1 MAKGKRKGRTTVQE
15 PFVSVPESWF
25 RYLRDSHASAVEIVV
40 FLALAQHPQ
49 RNGLLSRPVADY
61 GSDYDGTDK
70 IGICTATG
78 IRKDQVT
85 RALSNLCNKRRIT
98 LPDGT
103 TTTLLTPVVKGH
115 RGKVAVYRCN
125 IPKATTT
132 TTTTKKRKRPN
143 TNTKTAVVNDE
154 KDGTAAAQNTPE
166 LDGSNASTVGAQ
178 VPYHLEKT
186 GGAGKDQPT
195 PPWFR

>member
-1 MAKGKRKGRTTVQE
+1 MAKGKRKRSTAAQE

-61 GSDYDGTDK
+61 GSDYDGTDRT
-70 IGICTATG
+70 GICTATNVP
-78 IRKDQVT
+78 KNQVT
-85 RALSNLCNKRRIT
+85 RALSNLCNKRVIT

-103 TTTLLTPVVKGH
+103 TTPLLTPVVRGH

-125 IPKATTT
+125 IPRAQSATTT
-132 TTTTKKRKRPN
+132 AKRKRAKAKAASA
-143 TNTKTAVVNDE
+143 TEK
-154 KDGTAAAQNTPE
+154 KDGTDAVQNTPE
-166 LDGSNASTVGAQ
+166 LDCTDESTVDSREQ
-178 VPYHLEKT
+178 YHLEKT

>member
-1 MAKGKRKGRTTVQE
+1 MAKGKRSRRTATQE

-25 RYLRDSHASAVEIVV
+25 WYLRDSHASAVEIVV

-70 IGICTATG
+70 VGICTATG

-103 TTTLLTPVVKGH
+103 TTTLLTPVVKGR

-125 IPKATTT
+125 IPRATTT
-132 TTTTKKRKRPN
+132 TTTRKRKRPN
-143 TNTKTAVVNDE
+143 TMTEGAGATEE
-154 KDGTAAAQNTPE
+154 KDGTAAAQSTPE
-166 LDGSNASTVGAQ
+166 LDGSNAPTVRAPVQ
-178 VPYHLEKT
+178 YHLEKT
-186 GGAGKDQPT
+186 DGAGKNQPT
-195 PPWFR
+195 PSWLR

>member
-70 IGICTATG
+70 VGICTATG

-103 TTTLLTPVVKGH
+103 TTTLLTPVVKGR

-132 TTTTKKRKRPN
+132 TTTTTKKRKRS
-143 TNTKTAVVNDE
+143 NTKAASATE
-154 KDGTAAAQNTPE
+154 GKDGTAAAQNTPE
-166 LDGSNASTVGAQ
+166 LDGSNAFTVGAQ